1 MCVDQVIVLG
11 TEARHHPHTLSIN
24 PEEKVQEVVLAG
36 RGSGSMFALLLA
48 LCYRDCVLDPCHK
61 RLILH

>member
-1 MCVDQVIVLG
+1 MVCTCVVRVLG

-36 RGSGSMFALLLA
+36 RGKWKHVRTSSCPLLPGL
-48 LCYRDCVLDPCHK
+48 RP
-61 RLILH
+61 